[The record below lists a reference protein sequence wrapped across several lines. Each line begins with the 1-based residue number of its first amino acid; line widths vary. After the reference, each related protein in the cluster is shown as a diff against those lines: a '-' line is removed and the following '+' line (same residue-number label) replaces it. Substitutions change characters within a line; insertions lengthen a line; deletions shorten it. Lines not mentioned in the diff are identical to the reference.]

1 MTETL
6 QSLGEAE
13 LLRRLALYAPVGQL
27 DDDTATL
34 PSQNGPQLINTDLLV
49 EGVHFSDATTSP
61 HDVGWRAAAMNLSD
75 LAASGVDQV
84 VGLTVGLVAPGDTPW
99 AWVQG
104 VYEGLSAALG
114 EHGGI
119 LLGGDCSGGN
129 QRMLAITAIGTLGPL
144 RLLRSQARPGDQL
157 VVSGSH
163 GLSRLGLALLQNE
176 TGLEPLLLAEE
187 LRSTAIRSHQRPKPR
202 LDALRTLTAC
212 KPEQLPW
219 RAGGTDSSDGLL
231 QALTLMSQ
239 ASHCRFKL
247 NPDKLPRPKH
257 WPRTIPLDDWCL
269 NGGEDFELVL
279 SLPSCW
285 AEAWLQEQP
294 GSRWIGEVVAG
305 PASVVWADSG
315 KAINANGGFAHFDR

>member
-13 LLRRLALYAPVGQL
+13 LLRRLALYAPSGQL

-104 VYEGLSAALG
+104 VYEGLTAALG

-119 LLGGDCSGGN
+119 PVSY
-129 QRMLAITAIGTLGPL
+129 THL
-144 RLLRSQARPGDQL
+144 RA
-157 VVSGSH
+157 H
-163 GLSRLGLALLQNE
+163 E
-176 TGLEPLLLAEE
+176 T
-187 LRSTAIRSHQRPKPR
+187 
-202 LDALRTLTAC
+202 
-212 KPEQLPW
+212 
-219 RAGGTDSSDGLL
+219 
-231 QALTLMSQ
+231 
-239 ASHCRFKL
+239 
-247 NPDKLPRPKH
+247 
-257 WPRTIPLDDWCL
+257 
-269 NGGEDFELVL
+269 
-279 SLPSCW
+279 
-285 AEAWLQEQP
+285 
-294 GSRWIGEVVAG
+294 
-305 PASVVWADSG
+305 
-315 KAINANGGFAHFDR
+315 